1 MQERAPALSSKTEE
15 LLSADLWWCMMT
27 VGEDLERVEKG
38 KQSTGWMCRYSLLF
52 SSGLAPALGWEME
65 QSCQSRR
72 SLDRPLGHGGLN
84 GWIAGFV
91 GAVWPRENS
100 EMKEERQEIR
110 ARGRC
115 FSKAPRSGKR

>member
-1 MQERAPALSSKTEE
+1 
-15 LLSADLWWCMMT
+15 MMT
-27 VGEDLERVEKG
+27 VGEGLERVEKG
-38 KQSTGWMCRYSLLF
+38 KQRTGWMCRYSLLF

-65 QSCQSRR
+65 QFCQSGR
-72 SLDRPLGHGGLN
+72 SLDRHGGLN
-84 GWIAGFV
+84 GRIAGFV

-100 EMKEERQEIR
+100 EMKEEKQEIR

>member
-1 MQERAPALSSKTEE
+1 
-15 LLSADLWWCMMT
+15 
-27 VGEDLERVEKG
+27 
-38 KQSTGWMCRYSLLF
+38 MCRYSLLF

-72 SLDRPLGHGGLN
+72 SLDRHGGLN
-84 GWIAGFV
+84 GRIAGFV

-100 EMKEERQEIR
+100 EMKEEKQEIR

-115 FSKAPRSGKR
+115 FSKAPRSGKSDNRFGRGRDDVGFWWVQWPAEDRGAVR